1 MDELQKYPELLNELQ
16 KQPGLVD
23 EVIRLKLNF
32 KPRPLYNG
40 NRFLEIKKSNFKI
53 LSGLELLPL
62 IKIGFEVT
70 SKNSILYAQ
79 DKIAL
84 QLMQYFG
91 AEIDFKK
98 DLIDFD
104 IYKMST
110 FMIEE
115 FWEEIEKIILS
126 PKKGNNSIYTCENPE
141 IFKLL
146 YHKGIKVDEIV
157 YPEKQYKYRED
168 LYTYDLVCWYWN
180 WSKYGT
186 RKKDVLKFRGYK
198 IDLDLVNFVVYQF
211 DDFKKEVSF
220 NWKGVGFTM
229 PKWYLYFWEFF
240 GPIKSGEYVK
250 NYKITFV
257 REYYDVYKEYI
268 DKFFSIFNDLKISD
282 LSSTGVN
289 LFFTLLDCQIK
300 NMLLG
305 IEHLLDYNLDPL
317 KKDINGISFF
327 DVLLADE
334 TKYSKAIE
342 LIKSKVSLSSFVQ
355 TPIFLDGSKKTRI
368 YPLTQDQNETS
379 GIESSNVKENIHVR
393 KSNKLIDRK
402 TEKELKTS
410 IKTNQLENTVTAK
423 EVSKRLEVKQLTADQ
438 RYSLSI
444 MKNYFKESI
453 VTKWNE
459 LFQLNE
465 TTYDRSLF
473 NGIEHTIL
481 YFLLL
486 ISKTSEQRELFTTY
500 KEISFK
506 LPNLKN
512 EFENE
517 ELINEM
523 IIFFKRLYIITN
535 KVTSSLIVNEEKL
548 FVIDVF
554 DYNRYTIFSTYL
566 SYVFI
571 DMESITTTIKQAK
584 ETGLDNN
591 AKFDLYWPRIYE
603 CTTDISSYLIKSML
617 FPFGVDLEDN
627 HKHRIIADQIK
638 LEGKL

>member
-289 LFFTLLDCQIK
+289 LFFTSLDCQIK

-627 HKHRIIADQIK
+627 HKHRIIADQLK

>member
-40 NRFLEIKKSNFKI
+40 NRFLEIKESNFKI
-53 LSGLELLPL
+53 LGGLELLPL

-79 DKIAL
+79 DKVAL

-91 AEIDFKK
+91 AKIDFKK

-104 IYKMST
+104 IYKMSV
-110 FMIEE
+110 FMMEE
-115 FWEEIEKIILS
+115 YWEEIKKIILF
-126 PKKGNNSIYTCENPE
+126 PKSGNNSIYTCMYLE
-141 IFKLL
+141 IFELL
-146 YHKGIKVDEIV
+146 HRKEIKVDEIV
-157 YPEKQYKYRED
+157 YPEKQYKFRED
-168 LYTYDLVCWYWN
+168 LYTYDLVCWYWDM
-180 WSKYGT
+180 SKHGT
-186 RKKDVLKFRGYK
+186 RKKDVLKIRGYK

-211 DDFKKEVSF
+211 DDFRKEVTF
-220 NWKGVGFTM
+220 NWKGIGFTM

-240 GPIKSGEYVK
+240 GPVKSGEYVK

-257 REYYDVYKEYI
+257 REYYDVYKEYM

-355 TPIFLDGSKKTRI
+355 TPIFFDGSKKTRI
-368 YPLTQDQNETS
+368 YPLTQDLKETS
-379 GIESSNVKENIHVR
+379 GIESSNAKENIHVR
-393 KSNKLIDRK
+393 KSNELIDRK
-402 TEKELKTS
+402 TEKELKTL
-410 IKTNQLENTVTAK
+410 IRTNQLENTVTAK

-444 MKNYFKESI
+444 MKSYFKESI

-459 LFQLNE
+459 LLQLND

-486 ISKTSEQRELFTTY
+486 ISKTSEQRELLTTY

-506 LPNLKN
+506 LSNLKN

-523 IIFFKRLYIITN
+523 ITFFKRLYIITN

-554 DYNRYTIFSTYL
+554 EYNRYTIFSTYL

-591 AKFDLYWPRIYE
+591 AKFGLYWPRIYE
-603 CTTDISSYLIKSML
+603 CTTDFSSYLIKSML